1 MEIHDQVL
9 KTLVDA
15 DKPRGNFFSLKPI
28 MERQYPA
35 FSQAK
40 IAKILAHLEADGFLQ
55 TSTRKTKSVP
65 HFVKL
70 TSAAYTHFKEKE
82 ARTSMLI
89 ERARAR
95 AEERVEVEV
104 EEPKHDSGNIGAV
117 MIAYAVGL
125 ISGIFLMWI
134 RVF

>member
-1 MEIHDQVL
+1 MEIYDQVL

-40 IAKILAHLEADGFLQ
+40 IAKILAHLEADGFVQ

-70 TSAAYTHFKEKE
+70 TPAAYTYFMEKE
-82 ARTSMLI
+82 ERKSMQI

-95 AEERVEVEV
+95 AAERVENEV
-104 EEPKHDSGNIGAV
+104 PEPKRDNGNMGMV
-117 MIAYAVGL
+117 LIAYAVGL
-125 ISGIFLMWI
+125 ISGILLMWI